1 MFHGSGPLLT
11 AALVVLAVTVFV
23 VLIWIL
29 FRERIRGAL
38 GLTEPTPFE
47 ALRSEVRGADNVAL
61 VVPANPGID
70 AVASAVG
77 LATACRDWGA
87 TPAIVAVDH
96 VSSDDTR
103 AFCNLFDIDVDSLD
117 EGVGDA
123 DLAIAVGGGGPVPT
137 LGPTP
142 VAAVVRHR
150 PITDEDRIVVGGTDG
165 ATATTVTRLLDWSE
179 VVPDQRTATVLLYG
193 IRAGTS
199 EFRRTRGEADHVA
212 AGRLHRY
219 ADRGRLDALRT
230 PGLSDETF
238 DVVGSAIRNR
248 ERNATFAISNVG
260 TVPTVGALEEGAD
273 TLLRLDGVT
282 TAAAFGLNDDTVLTS
297 CRAEDVRTN
306 AFDVLA
312 TAYNEDAVAG
322 DADAAVARVPL
333 GLFSGVSDDC
343 RDTLDELV
351 DRSARRV
358 LRESFEEG

>member
-1 MFHGSGPLLT
+1 MFHSTGSVLVAAL
-11 AALVVLAVTVFV
+11 AVLALVVLAAVA
-23 VLIWIL
+23 WIRFGDRL
-29 FRERIRGAL
+29 RGRL
-38 GLTEPTPFE
+38 GRTGPSPFE
-47 ALRSEVRGADNVAL
+47 ALRDELAGADDVAL

-77 LATACRDWGA
+77 LSTVCREWGV
-87 TPAIVAVDH
+87 TPSLVAPDD

-117 EGVGDA
+117 DGIADA
-123 DLAIAVGGGGPVPT
+123 DLAVAVGGGGPVPT

-142 VAAVVRHR
+142 VSAVVRHR
-150 PITDEDRIVVGGTDG
+150 PVTDEDRIVVGGTDG

-179 VVPDQRTATVLLYG
+179 VAPDQRTATVLLYG

-199 EFRRTRGEADHVA
+199 EFRRTRGETDHLA
-212 AGRLHRY
+212 AGQLHRY

-238 DVVGSAIRNR
+238 DVVGEAIRNR
-248 ERNATFAISNVG
+248 ERNATFAVSNVG

-282 TAAAFGLNDDTVLTS
+282 TAAAFGLHDDTVLTS

-312 TAYNEDAVAG
+312 DAYDEDAVAG

-333 GLFSGVSDDC
+333 GLFSGVGDEC

-358 LRESFEEG
+358 LRDAFEG